1 MRHTHT
7 HPDIRL
13 PNGPSRELVGPK
25 KVQSAVRLDATGWYI
40 KKYAKNTI
48 ILFNIHPKI
57 PQILNA

>member
-25 KVQSAVRLDATGWYI
+25 KVQSAVRLDPTGLYI
-40 KKYAKNTI
+40 KKYAKNT
-48 ILFNIHPKI
+48 